1 MKSHII
7 QIQVLILFCVFFL
20 VSCDSSEIN
29 DPIIIDEHYLNQQ
42 ILLRAPSYGN
52 TFKTNV
58 PVLLELKYN
67 SNNEITFP
75 SDFNIQIFQKSS
87 DGWIEIKEFPTTRVP
102 SDDIVLSPEKY
113 MPAVQVIYF
122 YPDLLDLDT
131 KIFPPCLCFW
141 TNDRSGRIE
150 RGSCICGDYIKSII
164 YIFVL

>member
-7 QIQVLILFCVFFL
+7 QIQVLILFFVILL

-29 DPIIIDEHYLNQQ
+29 DPIIMDEHYVNQQ

-52 TFKTNV
+52 TYKTNV

-87 DGWIEIKEFPTTRVP
+87 DGWIEINEFLTTRVP
-102 SDDIVLSPEKY
+102 SNDIVLSPEKY

-122 YPDLLDLDT
+122 YPDLSNLDQEYFL
-131 KIFPPCLCFW
+131 
-141 TNDRSGRIE
+141 RV
-150 RGSCICGDYIKSII
+150 
-164 YIFVL
+164 YIFGQMIEAGESKEVAAFVEITLNP